1 MPSIE
6 SLMKMLEKEPG
17 DAFLLYGVAQ
27 EYAKLGQTDKAV
39 EYYDRCLAADPH
51 YCYAYFHKARAL
63 QDAGREQEAA
73 AVAREGLNVARRVND
88 NQAASELAGLLDEL
102 E

>member
-1 MPSIE
+1 
-6 SLMKMLEKEPG
+6 MKMLEKEPG